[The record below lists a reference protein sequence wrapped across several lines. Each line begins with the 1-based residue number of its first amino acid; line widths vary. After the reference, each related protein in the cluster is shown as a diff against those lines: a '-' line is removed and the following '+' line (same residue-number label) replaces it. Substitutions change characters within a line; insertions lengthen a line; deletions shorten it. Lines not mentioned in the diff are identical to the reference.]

1 MQEKT
6 LNEYIDEILTNGSC
20 KVYYTT
26 QEQKEGKRVVILKI
40 NDYFKQHNIKI
51 IVTSNHISKDNYY
64 DKVFIEN
71 IKELEKLKRRRKIE
85 KIKTNI

>member
-6 LNEYIDEILTNGSC
+6 LNEYIDEILMNGSC

-40 NDYFKQHNIKI
+40 MEHFELLNKKVKVNTFN
-51 IVTSNHISKDNYY
+51 VEKDIYY
-64 DKVFIEN
+64 DEIE
-71 IKELEKLKRRRKIE
+71 IKHRL
-85 KIKTNI
+85 NH